1 MAKEITSV
9 ETRLEEQ
16 LRVTV
21 KARQHTITLDEPEN
35 LGSSDAGMTPIEAL
49 LGALGACK
57 CIVAKSYAKKF
68 DVQFREI
75 RVKIEGELDV
85 DGFLGINPE
94 AKIGLSRV
102 KSLYYFDS
110 DSPHEKIEALIAFVD
125 KTCPVADTLVNTPD
139 LTSELIILD
148 Q

>member
-9 ETRLEEQ
+9 ETQLEDQ
-16 LRVTV
+16 LRVKV
-21 KARQHTITLDEPEN
+21 NARHHSIILDEPKE

-68 DVQFREI
+68 NVSFTDISVN
-75 RVKIEGELDV
+75 IEGELDT

-94 AKIGLSRV
+94 AKIGLSQIKTTYRFESSS
-102 KSLYYFDS
+102 KKED
-110 DSPHEKIEALIAFVD
+110 IEALVVFVD
-125 KTCPVADTLVNTPD
+125 KTCPVADSMLNTPA
-139 LTSELIILD
+139 LESVITIA
-148 Q
+148 